1 MKKKMP
7 DDYNI
12 ALREGEEILMTA
24 RPGKA
29 ANLVFLIP
37 MIVCFAL
44 IPVLS
49 LTGALTFVKDVIP
62 AGVTLVTISGV
73 LLLLGL
79 LMLFLR
85 FVVMGRFYLITNE
98 RVIVTKGHAR
108 KTQMFLNLEDIHG
121 VFVNQNFL
129 YRLFRLAVIDF
140 FSPSSP
146 NRTKSFL
153 FFSYTST
160 PLQFTFLSKKDGDA
174 AYEMLQKLIHPR
186 ASKTKN

>member
-1 MKKKMP
+1 MKKIP

-12 ALREGEEILMTA
+12 VLREGEEILMTA

-44 IPVLS
+44 LPVLS
-49 LTGALTFVKDVIP
+49 LTGALTFVQDVIP

-153 FFSYTST
+153 IFSYTST